1 MFPVSS
7 EDDEIE
13 PEFEEN
19 PSTMI
24 QDRKLLWTCPHCGAH
39 LQTKQSVAHRQHRCP
54 GCQCLSCPNDVIA
67 SDTLAVVDALAHV
80 DQRAIRQSLRDFRAG
95 LRDAYE
101 GELKAM
107 LGVLSNY
114 ELTMA
119 GSYQSRLAELFCD
132 ALEEE
137 LELRVRE
144 TTWEK
149 MKRLARRGAKST
161 QEWLK
166 TDEGKAVAEGVAIVG
181 AFLGIKLL
189 G

>member
-1 MFPVSS
+1 M
-7 EDDEIE
+7 
-13 PEFEEN
+13 
-19 PSTMI
+19 
-24 QDRKLLWTCPHCGAH
+24 
-39 LQTKQSVAHRQHRCP
+39 
-54 GCQCLSCPNDVIA
+54 
-67 SDTLAVVDALAHV
+67 VDALAHV